1 MKEYIHQT
9 SCKTVVNKLQRIGIE
24 SIHIKWMNEIIKD
37 YICQTSCKIIVN
49 KLQNVLTYSI
59 HWQLDEKPCWHF
71 IHHVG
76 ILFVT
81 LECAWKS
88 NVEISCKKLHIV
100 ACELHHIYDIVYNI
114 RCPLQLLQ
122 LLQLVH

>member
-24 SIHIKWMNEIIKD
+24 SIHITWMNEIIKD

-59 HWQLDEKPCWHF
+59 
-71 IHHVG
+71 
-76 ILFVT
+76 
-81 LECAWKS
+81 
-88 NVEISCKKLHIV
+88 
-100 ACELHHIYDIVYNI
+100 
-114 RCPLQLLQ
+114 R
-122 LLQLVH
+122 